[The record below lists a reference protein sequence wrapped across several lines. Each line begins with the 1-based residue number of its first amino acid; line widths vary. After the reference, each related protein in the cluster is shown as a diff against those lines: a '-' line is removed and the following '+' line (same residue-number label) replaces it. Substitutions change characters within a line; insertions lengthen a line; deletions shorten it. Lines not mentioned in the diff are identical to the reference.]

1 MDTPEIIMKLSLY
14 CRKLHRASTG
24 AAMCLV
30 AILGCP
36 AGAWAQGAY
45 PSKPVRLIVP
55 FAPGGVTDLMARLVA
70 DRMSRSLGQSMFVEN
85 RAGASGNIGASAV
98 ATAQPD
104 GYTLLLGFDGTL
116 VINPHLLDKVPFD
129 SVKDFDPVGRIGYS
143 VSMLVA
149 HPSTPAKTLTEV
161 IALSKATTGGLSY
174 GTSGAGGSM
183 HLAGE
188 LLKQRTG
195 ANLVH
200 VPFKGSAPATLA
212 VVAGEIPIA
221 LVAIGGAQAHL
232 RSGKLT
238 AIAIPAGRRSTSFPN
253 VPTFMESGIADYSI
267 ASWFGIL
274 TTARSPKAI
283 LDRLSSELNAILK
296 DPDVVNRLG
305 TMDVTAAPGSPDEF
319 AEEIRRDLGRFGAIV
334 KSTALKNN

>member
-1 MDTPEIIMKLSLY
+1 MKLSVIY
-14 CRKLHRASTG
+14 RAWRHTWTV
-24 AAMCLV
+24 AALCMI
-30 AILGCP
+30 AILTCP
-36 AGAWAQGAY
+36 FGAWAQSAY

-70 DRMSRSLGQSMFVEN
+70 ERMSRSLGQSMFVEN

-98 ATAQPD
+98 ASAPPD

-129 SVKDFDPVGRIGYS
+129 SVKDFDPIGRIGYS

-149 HPSTPAKTLTEV
+149 HPSTPAKTLAEV
-161 IALSKATTGGLSY
+161 IALSKATAGGLSY

-188 LLKQRTG
+188 LLKQRSG

-238 AIAIPAGRRSTSFPN
+238 PIAVPAGRRSASFPN
-253 VPTFMESGIADYSI
+253 VATFMESGIADYSI

-274 TTARSPKAI
+274 TAARSPRVI
-283 LDRLSSELNAILK
+283 LDRLSSELNTILK
-296 DPDVVNRLG
+296 DPEIVNRLAA
-305 TMDVTAAPGSPDEF
+305 MDVAAAPGSPDEF

-334 KSTALKNN
+334 KSAALKNN